1 MSFNKRN
8 PDVFDIVKSQLKLA
22 DKKIAHLHR
31 LLQTPAGI
39 DRVLNLLYYLATFT
53 APQLSRLASDLTV
66 KLPTPIPLFVL
77 TPSSAALNEASVRL
91 RNLSARIS
99 DVRMF
104 MRLFGLIGMYQW
116 GKSTL
121 MDPPKDKIMRT
132 LVAGQVIVN
141 TCYQVLENMAYLN
154 KHAVLKFSKRTEGK
168 MWLWSTRC
176 WAAHIT
182 LEFLRLERVRMLKGN
197 KGERDYEWIKTWIA
211 NAANAPLS
219 LHWSMEKGLIPDTAV
234 GAFGGVAGIIGL
246 TDAWNKCA

>member
-1 MSFNKRN
+1 
-8 PDVFDIVKSQLKLA
+8 
-22 DKKIAHLHR
+22 
-31 LLQTPAGI
+31 
-39 DRVLNLLYYLATFT
+39 
-53 APQLSRLASDLTV
+53 
-66 KLPTPIPLFVL
+66 
-77 TPSSAALNEASVRL
+77 
-91 RNLSARIS
+91 
-99 DVRMF
+99 MF

-121 MDPPKDKIMRT
+121 IDPPKDKIMRT

-176 WAAHIT
+176 WAAHIA

-197 KGERDYEWIKTWIA
+197 KGGRDYEWIKTWIA

-219 LHWSMEKGLIPDTAV
+219 VSDTSMSEERVKWPLVRDADDGIQLHWSVEKGLIPDTAV

-246 TDAWNKCA
+246 RDAWNKCA